1 LTNPIYSGPTP
12 VIRETAHL
20 ETADLTL
27 GEKVIRFIEKNC
39 LVPEGDLVGQPVQL
53 EDFQKCFILAVY
65 DNIAI
70 TDTAILSM
78 ARKNAKTALI
88 AFLAI
93 AHLVGPVAILN
104 SRIISGARSR
114 EQAAEVYNLA
124 SKCVSISP
132 NLEHRIRAV
141 PSSKMLVGLAMNTE
155 YKATSAEART
165 AHGKSPIVAILD
177 EVGQIVGPQD
187 AFVDAIT
194 TSQGAYSNPLLIYIS
209 TQAASDSDFFSVA
222 IDDALTHKPPKTVCH
237 VYCADEGAEIMD
249 EDQWRQANPAL
260 GAFRSE
266 ADMRKQAEKA
276 ARMPSFSNTFRNL
289 NLNQRVSTVSP
300 FVSRDIWQSC
310 AEYPEEMEGAG
321 VYCGLDLSSRK
332 DLTAFVAVA
341 KRGEHWDVWCRFWA
355 PEEGVHERAKKDR
368 VPYDVWAREGY
379 LTLVPGNYVDYAYVV
394 QDVVEMLGD
403 CEVKQVAYDRWRMDL
418 FRKELDAIGVELPL
432 VPHGQGFKDMA
443 PALDTLEA
451 ELLNGR
457 LRHGMNPVLTMC
469 AANAV
474 VRMDEAGNRKLDKHK
489 ASGRIDGMVALAMA
503 FGSIAKEEAEPAP
516 EYSMFFV

>member
-1 LTNPIYSGPTP
+1 MTTG
-12 VIRETAHL
+12 
-20 ETADLTL
+20 D
-27 GEKVIRFIEKNC
+27 KVIAFCEAYLR
-39 LVPEGDLVGQPVQL
+39 VPEGAHVGQPMVL
-53 EDFQKCFILAVY
+53 AEFQKQFIRDIY
-65 DNIAI
+65 DNPHKTRRAYLAI
-70 TDTAILSM
+70 
-78 ARKNAKTALI
+78 ARKNGKTALI
-88 AFLAI
+88 AAI
-93 AHLVGPVAILN
+93 LLAHLVGPVAVPN
-104 SRIISGARSR
+104 SQIISGARSR
-114 EQAAEVYNLA
+114 DQAALVFHLA
-124 SKCVSISP
+124 EKMVLMSPDLSKII
-132 NLEHRIRAV
+132 RIV
-141 PSSKMLVGLAMNTE
+141 PSSKRLIGLLRNVE
-155 YKATSAEART
+155 YRAISAEGKT
-165 AHGKSPIVAILD
+165 AHGLSPVLAILD

-187 AFVDAIT
+187 SFVDAIT
-194 TSQGAYSNPLLIYIS
+194 TSQGAHESPLLIAIS
-209 TQAASDSDFFSVA
+209 TQAATDADLFSVWL
-222 IDDALTHKPPKTVCH
+222 DDAKNSKDPRIVSH
-237 VYCADEGAEIMD
+237 VYAADDGADVMD
-249 EDQWRQANPAL
+249 EAAWSAANPAL
-260 GAFRSE
+260 GLFRSLDDLRE
-266 ADMRKQAEKA
+266 QANQA
-276 ARMPSFSNTFRNL
+276 SRMPSAENTFRNL
-289 NLNQRVSTVSP
+289 CLNQRVSTVSP

-310 AEYPEEMEGAG
+310 AEYPEEMEGAQ

-341 KRGEHWDVWCRFWA
+341 KRGDHWDVWCRFWA

-379 LTLVPGNYVDYAYVV
+379 LTLVPGNYVDYGFVV

-418 FRKELDAIGVELPL
+418 FKKELDAIGVELPL
-432 VPHGQGFKDMA
+432 TPHGQGFKDMA

>member
-1 LTNPIYSGPTP
+1 LNNPIYSGPVP
-12 VIRETAHL
+12 VLRAV
-20 ETADLTL
+20 ADLDIEELTR
-27 GEKVIRFIEKNC
+27 GEKVVRFIEENC
-39 LVPEGDLVGQPVQL
+39 LVPEGDLVGQSVRL
-53 EDFQKCFILAVY
+53 EDFQKLFILAVY
-65 DNIAI
+65 DNKAI

-104 SRIISGARSR
+104 SRILSGARSR

-209 TQAASDSDFFSVA
+209 TQAASDSDFFSLA

-237 VYCADEGAEIMD
+237 VYCAEPDAEVMD
-249 EDQWRQANPAL
+249 EEQWKAANPAL

-266 ADMRKQAEKA
+266 ADLRKQAEKA
-276 ARMPSFSNTFRNL
+276 ARMPSFENTFRNL

-300 FVSRDIWQSC
+300 FVSRDVWLSC
-310 AEYPEEMEGAG
+310 GAYPDDLEGAE
-321 VYCGLDLSSRK
+321 VYGGLDLSSRR

-355 PEEGVHERAKKDR
+355 PEEGVLDRAKKDR

-379 LTLVPGNYVDYAYVV
+379 LTLVPGNYIDYAYVV
-394 QDVVEMLGD
+394 RDLADMLSECD
-403 CEVKQVAYDRWRMDL
+403 VKQLSFDRWRIDL
-418 FRKELDAIGVELPL
+418 FKKELDDIGVELPL

-443 PALDTLEA
+443 PALDSLEA
-451 ELLNGR
+451 ELLNAR
-457 LRHGMNPVLTMC
+457 LRHGNNPVLKMC
-469 AANAV
+469 AANSV
-474 VRMDEAGNRKLDKHK
+474 VRMDEAGNRKLDKNK

-503 FGSIAKEEAEPAP
+503 FGALAKTEEEPP
-516 EYSMFFV
+516 PSYDMFFV